1 MQIIPKISAVMV
13 KKHPGEVV
21 ISLDGKILG
30 VGKDS
35 LKALKEAKK
44 IMPDIEKKEFAIS
57 HIHTGVL
64 AF

>member
-1 MQIIPKISAVMV
+1 MVIVPKISAVIR

-30 VGKDS
+30 IGKDS

-57 HIHTGVL
+57 RIHTGIL